1 MGKNIISKERVEEI
15 CKQVHSVAE
24 FCRMVGWQPRGANYQ
39 VFYKYVK
46 EYNLDTS
53 HFTGQKTNLGNRNNV
68 GISKEDFFRK
78 DKLIRSSDLIKKLI
92 SLGIKEY
99 KCECCGITEWN
110 GKEIRLQVHHK
121 DGDHLNNEL
130 ENLQLLCPNCHS
142 QTDTYAGKKNKKG
155 KITRKY
161 ERPRKHTCEK
171 CGKPLRRKP
180 KTGMCADCLREA
192 QRAHREKS
200 L

>member
-1 MGKNIISKERVEEI
+1 MKDNNISQKSKKKKKSENAQKRNADVVYAGFLM
-15 CKQVHSVAE
+15 QHSDNTESECFV
-24 FCRMVGWQPRGANYQ
+24 
-39 VFYKYVK
+39 
-46 EYNLDTS
+46 LD
-53 HFTGQKTNLGNRNNV
+53 K
-68 GISKEDFFRK
+68 
-78 DKLIRSSDLIKKLI
+78 
-92 SLGIKEY
+92 
-99 KCECCGITEWN
+99 EWN

-155 KITRKY
+155 ETTRKY

-180 KTGMCADCLREA
+180 KTGMCADCSREA